1 MGRKRERE
9 IDLKIST
16 MEDGENRTQET
27 EVMSERIAVGA
38 KERGM

>member
-16 MEDGENRTQET
+16 IEDGENRAEEMQ
-27 EVMSERIAVGA
+27 VMSERIAVGA